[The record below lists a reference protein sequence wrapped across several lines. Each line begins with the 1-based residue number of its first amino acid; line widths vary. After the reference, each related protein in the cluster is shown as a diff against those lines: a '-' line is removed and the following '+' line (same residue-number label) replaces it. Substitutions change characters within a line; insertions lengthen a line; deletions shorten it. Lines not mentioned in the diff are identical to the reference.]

1 LDRSRSRDLVLG
13 DADDHIPASANPG
26 PNDRTPTMLKR
37 LVPLALSLVVMGG
50 LAACGNANKQV
61 ASVGVDWT
69 GNDIAIEAV
78 ADPEVKGVVC
88 HLAYFNRSIIDK
100 LQQGNWFE
108 DPSYSAIDC
117 NAEGPIT
124 IGRINMGAGG
134 EEIFKEQRSLI
145 WKSLQVNRIYDPAN
159 NSLVYLS
166 HSREVQQGSSKMA
179 LSVVPLNTAQVTWTN
194 GAPAGVGAAK

>member
-1 LDRSRSRDLVLG
+1 
-13 DADDHIPASANPG
+13 
-26 PNDRTPTMLKR
+26 MLKR
-37 LVPLALSLVVMGG
+37 AASLALATLLLTG
-50 LAACGNANKQV
+50 LAACGDRGKQV

-88 HLAYFNRSIIDK
+88 HLAYFNRSLLDK

-124 IGRINMGAGG
+124 IGHIAMDPGG
-134 EEIFKEQRSLI
+134 DEIFKEQRSII
-145 WKSLQVNRIYDPAN
+145 WKSLRVNRIYDKDN

-166 HSREVQQGSSKMA
+166 HAREVQQGSGKMA
-179 LSVVPLNTAQVTWTN
+179 LSVVPLNTASVTWTN
-194 GAPAGVGAAK
+194 GAPAGLTPVPAAK